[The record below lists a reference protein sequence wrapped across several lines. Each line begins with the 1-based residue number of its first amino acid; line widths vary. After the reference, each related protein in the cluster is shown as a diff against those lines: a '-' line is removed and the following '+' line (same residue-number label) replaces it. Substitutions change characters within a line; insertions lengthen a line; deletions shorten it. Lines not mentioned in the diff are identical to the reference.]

1 MFKKFLP
8 IFDWGTYNAL
18 STLSKAGLIGTR
30 LTEIPPMPLIQN
42 GIDYFL
48 EYRETAQKLFNTITA
63 HGPYYPLSAPVN
75 EERERALE
83 AHLKAISNALVAGAQ
98 VYGYHLGEYLCDDP
112 EKDIE
117 LHAITLE
124 HVCKLYPTI
133 IFAPETSYTPYEI
146 GSIEEIEQ
154 MIKHVKS
161 KRLTNVA
168 ISAQLENIW
177 MRETLVAEGKIDV
190 EEADKKT
197 TYDFWMNILEKIYEL
212 SEGFLILKFSQCIP
226 FKKGERI
233 FKKRAPLGQGY
244 PKVEILAEA
253 LSDFF
258 ITNYKRG
265 KLYSLF
271 IYTGLPEV
279 KYRDSVT
286 LYYELMKRI
295 AEKL

>member
-8 IFDWGTYNAL
+8 VFDWGTYNAL

-30 LTEIPPMPLIQN
+30 LTEIPPMPLVQN

-48 EYRETAQKLFNTITA
+48 EYRETAQRLFNTITA

-98 VYGYHLGEYLCDDP
+98 VYGYHLGEYLCNDP
-112 EKDIE
+112 EKDLE
-117 LHAITLE
+117 LHALALE
-124 HVCKLYPTI
+124 QVCKLYPTI
-133 IFAPETSYTPYEI
+133 IFAPETSYTPFEI
-146 GSIEEIEQ
+146 GSIEEIGY
-154 MIKHVKS
+154 MIDHVKA
-161 KRLTNVA
+161 KGYENVA

-177 MRETLVAEGKIDV
+177 MRETQVAEGKIDP

-197 TYDFWMNILEKIYEL
+197 NYDFWMDVLERVYEL
-212 SEGFLILKFSQCIP
+212 SEGFLVLKFSQCIP

-244 PKVEILAEA
+244 PNLEPLAEA

-258 ITNYKRG
+258 ITTYKRG
-265 KLYSLF
+265 RLLSLF

-279 KYRDSVT
+279 KYRDSIT
-286 LYYELMKRI
+286 IYYEIMRRI
-295 AEKL
+295 AEKI